1 MKIPHDIIK
10 VKSSENYLSLINRV
24 EDFHIR
30 YVDSNHTVV
39 TSDGVWDSH
48 TQVSY
53 EIILLNRG
61 KYSCLLD
68 GCEIELN
75 PWDMLI
81 VQAGQR
87 HEDFLYKGCSMF
99 AFHFHLLPASEGKLP
114 PSIFAPG
121 VKPFQQKLHL
131 EDKAFFLFLI
141 RNLISQNRESKDG
154 FEYFHL
160 HNAIFGV
167 IFRKILL
174 LYPKNILH
182 ETISSQINTK
192 METAKIYSVF
202 SRHLAEMPDLEQLC
216 RECGMSRSALHRLCQ
231 ELFNMPP
238 RKAFMHYKIL
248 QIQNFMIKNPCVRV
262 KELSEM
268 FGFKNPFHFSRVF
281 RQETGSYPSNLLKTK
296 KTPLRQ
302 EKH

>member
-1 MKIPHDIIK
+1 MGTPHDIIK
-10 VKSSENYLSLINRV
+10 VKSSKNYLSLLNR
-24 EDFHIR
+24 EDDFRVR

-61 KYSCLLD
+61 KYKCLLD
-68 GCEIELN
+68 DFEIELN

-81 VQAGQR
+81 VQAGQK
-87 HEDFLYKGCSMF
+87 HKDYLYKGCSMF
-99 AFHFHLLPASEGKLP
+99 AFHFHLLPASDGKLP
-114 PSIFAPG
+114 PSVFAPG
-121 VKPFQQKLHL
+121 VKPEQQKLHL

-141 RNLISQNRESKDG
+141 RNLITQNREAKDG

-174 LYPKNILH
+174 LYSKNILH
-182 ETISSQINTK
+182 ETISQQINIDLDTS
-192 METAKIYSVF
+192 KIYSVF
-202 SRHLAEMPDLEQLC
+202 SRHLADMPGLEQLC
-216 RECGMSRSALHRLCQ
+216 HECGMSRSALHRLCQ
-231 ELFNMPP
+231 QLFNMPP
-238 RKAFMHYKIL
+238 RKAFIHYKIL
-248 QIQNFMIKNPCVRV
+248 QIQNFMIKHPGMRI

-281 RQETGSYPSNLLKTK
+281 RQETGTYPSNLIKQK
-296 KTPLRQ
+296 KR
-302 EKH
+302 

>member
-1 MKIPHDIIK
+1 MGTPHDIIK
-10 VKSSENYLSLINRV
+10 VKSSKNYLSLLNR
-24 EDFHIR
+24 EDDFRVR

-39 TSDGVWDSH
+39 TSDGVWDAH

-61 KYSCLLD
+61 KYKCLLD
-68 GCEIELN
+68 DFEIELN

-81 VQAGQR
+81 VQAGQK

-99 AFHFHLLPASEGKLP
+99 AFHFHLLPASDGKLP
-114 PSIFAPG
+114 PSVFAPG
-121 VKPFQQKLHL
+121 VKPVQQKLHL

-141 RNLISQNRESKDG
+141 RNLITQNREAKDG

-167 IFRKILL
+167 IFRKMLL

-182 ETISSQINTK
+182 ETISQQINIDLDTS
-192 METAKIYSVF
+192 KIYSVF
-202 SRHLAEMPDLEQLC
+202 SRHLTDMPGLDQLC
-216 RECGMSRSALHRLCQ
+216 HECGMSRSALHRLCQ
-231 ELFNMPP
+231 QLFNMPP
-238 RKAFMHYKIL
+238 RKAFIHYKIL
-248 QIQNFMIKNPCVRV
+248 QIQNFMIKHPGMRI

-281 RQETGSYPSNLLKTK
+281 RQETGTYPSNLIKQK
-296 KTPLRQ
+296 KR
-302 EKH
+302 

>member
-1 MKIPHDIIK
+1 MGTPHDIIK
-10 VKSSENYLSLINRV
+10 VKSSKNYLSLLNR
-24 EDFHIR
+24 EDDFRVR

-61 KYSCLLD
+61 KYKCLLD
-68 GCEIELN
+68 DFEIELN

-81 VQAGQR
+81 VQAGQK
-87 HEDFLYKGCSMF
+87 HKDYLYKGCSMF
-99 AFHFHLLPASEGKLP
+99 AFHFHLLPASDGKLP
-114 PSIFAPG
+114 PSVFAPG
-121 VKPFQQKLHL
+121 VKPEQQKLHL

-141 RNLISQNRESKDG
+141 RNLITQNREAKDG

-174 LYPKNILH
+174 LYSKNILH
-182 ETISSQINTK
+182 ETISQQINIDLDTS
-192 METAKIYSVF
+192 KIYSVF
-202 SRHLAEMPDLEQLC
+202 SRHLADMPGLEQLC
-216 RECGMSRSALHRLCQ
+216 HECGMSRSALHRLCQ
-231 ELFNMPP
+231 QLFNMPP
-238 RKAFMHYKIL
+238 RKAFIHYKIL
-248 QIQNFMIKNPCVRV
+248 QIQNFMIKHPGMRI

-281 RQETGSYPSNLLKTK
+281 RQETGTYPSNLIKQK
-296 KTPLRQ
+296 K
-302 EKH
+302 H

>member
-1 MKIPHDIIK
+1 MGTPHDIIK
-10 VKSSENYLSLINRV
+10 VKSSKNYLSLLNR
-24 EDFHIR
+24 EDDFRVR

-61 KYSCLLD
+61 KYKCLLD
-68 GCEIELN
+68 DFEIELN

-81 VQAGQR
+81 VQAGQK

-99 AFHFHLLPASEGKLP
+99 AFHFHLLPASDGKLP
-114 PSIFAPG
+114 PSVFAPG
-121 VKPFQQKLHL
+121 VKPVQQKLHL

-141 RNLISQNRESKDG
+141 RNLITQNREAKDG

-174 LYPKNILH
+174 LYSKNILH
-182 ETISSQINTK
+182 ETISQQINIDLDTS
-192 METAKIYSVF
+192 KIYSVF
-202 SRHLAEMPDLEQLC
+202 SRHLADMPGLEQLC
-216 RECGMSRSALHRLCQ
+216 HECGTSRSALHRLCQ
-231 ELFNMPP
+231 QLFNMPP
-238 RKAFMHYKIL
+238 RKAFIHYKIL
-248 QIQNFMIKNPCVRV
+248 QIQNFMIKHPGMRI

-281 RQETGSYPSNLLKTK
+281 RQETGTYPSNLIKQK
-296 KTPLRQ
+296 K
-302 EKH
+302 H

>member
-1 MKIPHDIIK
+1 MGTPHDIIK
-10 VKSSENYLSLINRV
+10 VKSSKNYLSLLNR
-24 EDFHIR
+24 EDDFRVR

-61 KYSCLLD
+61 KYKCLLD
-68 GCEIELN
+68 DFEIELN

-81 VQAGQR
+81 VQAGQK
-87 HEDFLYKGCSMF
+87 HKDYLYKGCSMF
-99 AFHFHLLPASEGKLP
+99 AFHFHLLPASDGKLP
-114 PSIFAPG
+114 PSVFAPG
-121 VKPFQQKLHL
+121 VKPEQQKLHL

-141 RNLISQNRESKDG
+141 RNLITQNREAKDG

-174 LYPKNILH
+174 LYSKNILH
-182 ETISSQINTK
+182 ETISQQINIDLDTS
-192 METAKIYSVF
+192 KIYSVF
-202 SRHLAEMPDLEQLC
+202 SRHLADMPGLEQLC
-216 RECGMSRSALHRLCQ
+216 HECGMSRSALHRLCQ
-231 ELFNMPP
+231 QLFNMPP
-238 RKAFMHYKIL
+238 RKAFIHYKIL
-248 QIQNFMIKNPCVRV
+248 QIQNFMIKHPGMRI

-281 RQETGSYPSNLLKTK
+281 RQETGTYPSNLIK
-296 KTPLRQ
+296 
-302 EKH
+302 